1 MGPGSAAV
9 PRLRRPPLRVWVWT
23 AATLALV
30 VVAALLWRGSDAA
43 ATESTT
49 AGPADVPDGAPAA
62 AVSEA
67 WAVDGDPMPEVPVQA
82 GRVVVGDPHGVRAI
96 DAVTGEEA
104 WHYTRSNARLC
115 DATAVDGRV
124 IAVFATAGRCDEA
137 VALDAGTGVR
147 QWTRNLSLRP
157 DIALTSSPGM
167 VLATAPTGVVVVDPG
182 SDTLRWRADASD
194 DCRIEDGAVG
204 SAAVVLLESCDGTT
218 RLRGLDRG
226 SGDQLWSRDLPPA
239 GGAGSVALAGTDRL
253 VAVVSGDELQL
264 FQAGSGEPLPAV
276 PLPAVG
282 ADEPAPATVDSAGTL
297 FVWARGTLVAVEQSG
312 GRVLWFARSLGLPA
326 VDTDKSLEL
335 VDPPVLVPEEG
346 AFVARVARTG
356 AETGR
361 STLDGE
367 LPAGGRAATIG
378 PVVVYRLP
386 DRVLAH
392 S

>member
-1 MGPGSAAV
+1 MGLGQATA

-49 AGPADVPDGAPAA
+49 AGPADVPEGTPAA
-62 AVSEA
+62 ALSGM
-67 WAVDGDPMPEVPVQA
+67 WSVDAEPVPEVPAQS
-82 GRVVVGDPHGVRAI
+82 GRVLVGDTHGVRAL

-115 DATAVDGRV
+115 DVTAVGGRA

-137 VALDAGTGVR
+137 VALDAETGVR

-182 SDTLRWRADASD
+182 SDTLRWRADASE
-194 DCRIEDGAVG
+194 DCRIDDGAVG

-218 RLRGLDRG
+218 RLWGLDRG
-226 SGDQLWSRDLPPA
+226 TGDQLWSRDVAPPTPSA
-239 GGAGSVALAGTDRL
+239 PVALAGTDRL
-253 VAVVSGDELQL
+253 VAVLVGDEVQL
-264 FQAGSGEPLPAV
+264 FQAGTGTPVPAV
-276 PLPAVG
+276 PLP
-282 ADEPAPATVDSAGTL
+282 PAGPEDAPPATVESGGTL
-297 FVWARGTLVAVEQSG
+297 FVWARGTLVALDQSAG
-312 GRVLWFARSLGLPA
+312 QLLWSLPARGLPA
-326 VDTDKSLEL
+326 VSPDKALDVL
-335 VDPPVLVPEEG
+335 DPPVLVPEEG
-346 AFVARVARTG
+346 GFVSRVARTG
-356 AETGR
+356 VETGR
-361 STLDGE
+361 STVDGD

-378 PVVVYRLP
+378 PVVVYRLA
-386 DRVLAH
+386 DRVLAA